1 MNQHEYY
8 SLSAEGRARIAAQQN
23 IAGQGL
29 QIISA
34 PMGEKSGMTKKQ
46 ILDTI
51 KLLSALEAWSFAEKH
66 RLPDYLLEDLD
77 KVVEVLSAEV
87 LE

>member
-1 MNQHEYY
+1 MECYALDADT
-8 SLSAEGRARIAAQQN
+8 SR
-23 IAGQGL
+23 
-29 QIISA
+29 
-34 PMGEKSGMTKKQ
+34 TKPKGGSITKEQ
-46 ILDTI
+46 TLDVI